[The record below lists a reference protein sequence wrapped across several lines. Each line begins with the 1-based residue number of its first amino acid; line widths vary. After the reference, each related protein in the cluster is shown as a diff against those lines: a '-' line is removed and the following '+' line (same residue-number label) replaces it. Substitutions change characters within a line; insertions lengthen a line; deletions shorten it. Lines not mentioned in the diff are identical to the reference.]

1 MEERWGK
8 TETSFPLHK
17 AYTIYEDAKQPYDK
31 RVDLFQGVGGTDL
44 NPA

>member
-17 AYTIYEDAKQPYDK
+17 AYNIYEDAKQPYDK
-31 RVDLFQGVGGTDL
+31 RLDLYQGVGSPEL
-44 NPA
+44 HPS